1 MSFKV
6 VEIFFFIIQEFQ
18 FANIIKWLNLWGISL
33 NWMVNT
39 FLVRESDIRKI
50 STSSLSSSTFQVG
63 WDSKCSNRSTSEEIL
78 KKKKKSIFGFCTANL
93 IKKKKKTGWN
103 VNFNLSDG
111 QRCVNDTLSTA
122 FERGTDMSANSQLFF
137 TFIQGHYLVRKKN
150 REELLAFIRPSS
162 SHDVGQ
168 NQKVFFF
175 FLNFRREVPFM
186 I

>member
-33 NWMVNT
+33 DWMVNT

-78 KKKKKSIFGFCTANL
+78 KKKKKVFLVFVLQTWL
-93 IKKKKKTGWN
+93 KKKKTGWN

-168 NQKVFFF
+168 NQKVFLL